1 MRFLKKE
8 GFSRNVATLAGGTAA
23 GQLLIIL
30 VTPILSR
37 LYTPEDFGMLAAFA
51 AILGVFSVIA
61 SLRYEL
67 AIPLP
72 ASDSDAADI
81 FFLSI
86 LVLCFFST
94 LLAVVLYFFSGYFL
108 GVINLG
114 GVAKWIWMLP
124 IGCFLIGLYNI
135 FSLWSIR
142 KRKFGSLA
150 ASKFSQSAVL
160 ASIQLGGYGMG
171 APALLAGQILG
182 QSAGAG
188 GLLFSIVKTDWSTLR
203 AVKIKGIL
211 RAGREQYR
219 FPMYSTWT
227 GMLNA
232 VGLQAPNLLF
242 VLLFGPV
249 SAGLYFM
256 ANRVMSAPMQLLGQ
270 AVGQAFLAEAAEAN
284 RNGTLSSLAKKVM
297 LKLSFLIALPMSIIA
312 LFGEQI
318 FSFVL
323 GDSWSEGGQV
333 AQWLVI
339 VICVQFLTSPIGQI
353 LAIKDKQHVGLF
365 LQALLALLRV
375 LGIFVGYYFNSF
387 MLSVALF
394 SLLGAAG
401 YLVFLLASL
410 SYSKGEMCKK

>member
-8 GFSRNVATLAGGTAA
+8 GFSRNVAMLAGGAAA
-23 GQLLIIL
+23 GQFLIIL

-37 LYTPEDFGMLAAFA
+37 LYSPEDFGMLAAFA
-51 AILGVFSVIA
+51 ALLGIFSVIA

-72 ASDSDAADI
+72 VSDADAADI
-81 FFLSI
+81 FFLSV
-86 LVLCFFST
+86 LVLCCFSIF
-94 LLAVVLYFFSGYFL
+94 LAVVFYFFSDYLL
-108 GVINLG
+108 GVISVG
-114 GVAKWIWMLP
+114 GVAEWLWMLP

-135 FSLWSIR
+135 FSLWAVR
-142 KRKFGSLA
+142 KKKFGALA
-150 ASKFSQSAVL
+150 TSKFSQAAVL
-160 ASIQLGGYGMG
+160 VSIQLGGYGAG

-188 GLLFSIVKTDWSTLR
+188 GLLFSVVKSDWPALR
-203 AVKIKGIL
+203 AVKIKGML
-211 RAGREQYR
+211 RASREQYR

-227 GMLNA
+227 GMLNV

-242 VLLFGPV
+242 VFLFGPV

-284 RNGTLSSLAKKVM
+284 RGGGLSSLAKKVIQ
-297 LKLSFLIALPMSIIA
+297 KLAFLIAVPMLIIA

-323 GDSWSEGGQV
+323 GSSWSVGGQV
-333 AQWLVI
+333 AQWLVVI
-339 VICVQFLTSPIGQI
+339 VFIQFLTSPIAQI
-353 LAIKDKQHVGLF
+353 LAIKNKQHVGLF
-365 LQALLALLRV
+365 LQAILAVLRV
-375 LGIFVGYYFNSF
+375 LGILIGYYFDSF

-394 SLLGAAG
+394 SLLGSVG
-401 YLVFLLASL
+401 YLVFLLVSL
-410 SYSKGEMCKK
+410 SYSKR